1 MPDSLLITVLFT
13 VTYSPTLILADC
25 SEQEFQEVRNKYE
38 GCANQKIETITD
50 KLEDG
55 LPNRL
60 LSAIPISDLGESL
73 DSRHLSES
81 FNAGLSKM
89 KG

>member
-1 MPDSLLITVLFT
+1 MGCGDSKIKNINLTPDPDDHIEMTKKN
-13 VTYSPTLILADC
+13 P
-25 SEQEFQEVRNKYE
+25 E
-38 GCANQKIETITD
+38 KIETITD
-50 KLEDG
+50 KLDDG

-60 LSAIPISDLGESL
+60 LAAIPISDLGESL

-89 KG
+89 KGESMLLLDFLNS